1 MSRSLNCGKP
11 SLVVGEKDGFARFMV
26 HLSAASTSPVTVS
39 YGDANQTALNGSDY
53 TAVAGTLTFN
63 PGVTDLVVSVPII
76 DDATVEGKEDFLF
89 NLAGATGATIGNTSA
104 IATIIDND
112 DGDEPVDPPE
122 DWAAADQI
130 AEEPDGESLDEKLAA
145 EEPDV

>member
-76 DDATVEGKEDFLF
+76 DDPPGRTQNGRECGMWELGMRALPNGLPPRP
-89 NLAGATGATIGNTSA
+89 A
-104 IATIIDND
+104 I
-112 DGDEPVDPPE
+112 PLP
-122 DWAAADQI
+122 
-130 AEEPDGESLDEKLAA
+130 
-145 EEPDV
+145 